1 MIEDYEILEPIGK
14 GKYKLAIQALYIYIL
29 SYILSISLIYCLFLH
44 LTNFWLIKRVGS
56 FGLVRKIKRKTDG
69 RVLVWKEL
77 NYGQMNEKERQQIVA
92 EVNILWNLRHAHIV
106 RYYNRIIERKS
117 QMIYIVMEYCAEG
130 DLGQIIKRCA
140 R

>member
-1 MIEDYEILEPIGK
+1 M
-14 GKYKLAIQALYIYIL
+14 
-29 SYILSISLIYCLFLH
+29 
-44 LTNFWLIKRVGS
+44 
-56 FGLVRKIKRKTDG
+56 VRKIKRKTDG
-69 RVLVWKEL
+69 RILVCKEL
-77 NYGQMNEKERQQIVA
+77 NYGQMDEKERQQIVA